1 MWRRVRWT
9 VLVPPLVAGVFGAGV
24 SVGVV
29 LAGAE
34 AVPSQAGPLFHHDPA
49 AAAMA
54 DSLCTSPGARSKF
67 QRDMDAGMDRMM
79 ADMHAPG
86 YSGDVD
92 VDFLAMMV
100 PHHEG
105 AVDMARLV
113 LEHGRDPATR
123 MLAEEI
129 IAGQTIE
136 IESMRRRL
144 SVLRSASGAY
154 ADSDFP
160 ALGGTRGP

>member
-1 MWRRVRWT
+1 MRLRGARPVT
-9 VLVPPLVAGVFGAGV
+9 FAMALLAGMLCLFAFGSA
-24 SVGVV
+24 V
-29 LAGAE
+29 LARGDDNASTNE
-34 AVPSQAGPLFHHDPA
+34 MPPEHLHSV
-49 AAAMA
+49 AAMDDVCRA
-54 DSLCTSPGARSKF
+54 SGISSKF
-67 QRDMDAGMDRMM
+67 QRGTDAGMGRMM
-79 ADMHAPG
+79 AGMHS
-86 YSGDVD
+86 SGHSGNVD

-105 AVDMARLV
+105 AVDMVRLV

-144 SVLRSASGAY
+144 SSLKKGAASL